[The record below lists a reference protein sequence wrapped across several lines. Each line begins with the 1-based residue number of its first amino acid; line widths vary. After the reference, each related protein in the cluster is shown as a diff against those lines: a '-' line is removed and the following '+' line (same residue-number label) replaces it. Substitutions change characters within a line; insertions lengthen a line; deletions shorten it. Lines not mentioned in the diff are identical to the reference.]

1 MNFDFDTMDRVEK
14 DFSGLFVTL
23 SMTQRKIR
31 ELLVAHSDGKVLK
44 GDELV
49 GWLGEIYTK
58 IAVDGYLV
66 DDSFEHDVETT
77 SGMAISVK
85 TRRGTNSGWTRTS
98 AIPKIDGE
106 GIPSHLMFVHL
117 NEDYVVSEM
126 WQYPW
131 QDLIEQGRFRKH
143 LVRGNFRSYYMSVNP
158 SRDQRYRVYAS
169 NL

>member
-58 IAVDGYLV
+58 IAVD
-66 DDSFEHDVETT
+66 
-77 SGMAISVK
+77 
-85 TRRGTNSGWTRTS
+85 
-98 AIPKIDGE
+98 
-106 GIPSHLMFVHL
+106 
-117 NEDYVVSEM
+117 
-126 WQYPW
+126 
-131 QDLIEQGRFRKH
+131 
-143 LVRGNFRSYYMSVNP
+143 
-158 SRDQRYRVYAS
+158 
-169 NL
+169 

>member
-1 MNFDFDTMDRVEK
+1 MKLDFESMDIVEK

-23 SMTQRKIR
+23 SMTQKKIR
-31 ELLVAHSDGKVLK
+31 ELLAEHSDGKVLK

-58 IAVDGYLV
+58 IVVGGYLV

-85 TRRGTNSGWTRTS
+85 TRRGSKSGWNRTS
-98 AIPKIDGE
+98 AIPKIEGE
-106 GIPSHLMFVHL
+106 EIPTHLMFVHL

-126 WQYPW
+126 WLYPW
-131 QDLIEQGRFRKH
+131 QDLIEQERFKKH
-143 LVRGNFRSYYMSVNP
+143 IVRGNFRSFYMSVNP
-158 SRDQRYRVYAS
+158 TRDQSYKIYAG